1 MIQIFPG
8 RSTLQLIVFIN
19 NLLEAKGSNK
29 NNVIYLD
36 VRKAFDSVPDSK
48 LLVKSRS
55 YGITGALWRWF
66 QAYLSHHTQYVRIK
80 NSLLHPV
87 NVTSGVPQGSIL
99 VALCINDLPSCLTS
113 ALPLSMLMIL
123 SVSKQSLI
131 STIYNYCRMI
141 LIAFFT
147 RVLTLSYS
155 KFAHICFQ

>member
-113 ALPLSMLMIL
+113 ALPFIYADDTKC
-123 SVSKQSLI
+123 VKTI
-131 STIYNYCRMI
+131 SNINDI
-141 LIAFFT
+141 QLLQDDLDSIF
-147 RVLTLSYS
+147 
-155 KFAHICFQ
+155 H